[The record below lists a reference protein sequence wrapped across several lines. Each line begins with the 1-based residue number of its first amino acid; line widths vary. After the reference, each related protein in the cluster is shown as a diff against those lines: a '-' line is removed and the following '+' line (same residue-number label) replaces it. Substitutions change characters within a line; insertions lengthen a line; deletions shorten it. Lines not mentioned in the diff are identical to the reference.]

1 METISYKSYL
11 PEITLKYK
19 KGETRKIKIK
29 GSKDVQNLAKEL
41 FNQDTLELTEEFIVL
56 YLNRANNTIGWFK
69 VSQGGISATV
79 VDVRLIMKVGLDIGA
94 SGFIMMHNHPSGELT
109 PSNQDI
115 SITKKVK
122 QAGDILD
129 ITMLDHLIITA
140 GDGYYSF
147 ADNGLT

>member
-1 METISYKSYL
+1 METITYKSYL

-109 PSNQDI
+109 PSDQDI

-140 GDGYYSF
+140 GDDYYSF